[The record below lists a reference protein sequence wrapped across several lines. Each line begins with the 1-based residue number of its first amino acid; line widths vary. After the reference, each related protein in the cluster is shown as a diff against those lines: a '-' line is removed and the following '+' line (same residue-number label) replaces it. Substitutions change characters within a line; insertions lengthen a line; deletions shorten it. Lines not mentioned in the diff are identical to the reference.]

1 MSSKQVKLLILSSV
15 LLVVAMI
22 ISLGIGRYYI
32 PPLEVTKILFSKVID
47 VEQTWPNSAETVIFT
62 IRIPRILA
70 NVLVGVSLALA
81 GAVYQSI
88 FQNQLV
94 SSDIL
99 GVSNGAS
106 VGAALAMIFGAN
118 AVLLQT
124 TALTFGL
131 LTVAITLLL
140 ARLLGTKNNLTLVL
154 SGLII
159 SGFMSSFLSLLKYV
173 ADPYAQLPAIVYW
186 LMGSM
191 AGIQYKDVISI
202 MLPVI
207 FSILIIFLMSWRVN
221 IISLGENEAK
231 LLGMNVQRIR
241 LISIVAATLL
251 TACAISISGV
261 IGWFGLMVPHLCRL
275 IVGDDNRILFPFTA
289 VVGGIL
295 MIVMDTIA
303 RTLLETEIPLGIITG
318 TAGTIAFAIIIIKKR
333 ARFHEA

>member
-1 MSSKQVKLLILSSV
+1 MNIKQLQLMLLSTILLIIM
-15 LLVVAMI
+15 MI

-32 PPLEVTKILFSKVID
+32 PPLEVVKILLSPIMNI
-47 VEQTWPNSAETVIFT
+47 EQTWATSAETVIFT

-70 NVLVGVSLALA
+70 NVLVGISLALA

-106 VGAALAMIFGAN
+106 VGAALAMIFGTN
-118 AVLLQT
+118 AFLLQT
-124 TALTFGL
+124 TSLVFGL
-131 LTVAITLLL
+131 LTVAITLIL
-140 ARLLGTKNNLTLVL
+140 AKMLGTKNNLTLVL
-154 SGLII
+154 AGLII
-159 SGFMSSFLSLLKYV
+159 SGFMSSLLSLLKYV
-173 ADPYAQLPAIVYW
+173 ADPYVQLPAIVYW

-191 AGIQYKDVISI
+191 ASIEYKDILSI
-202 MLPVI
+202 IAPVTLSVLLI
-207 FSILIIFLMSWRVN
+207 FIISWRVN
-221 IISLGENEAK
+221 IISLGETEAK

-241 LISIVAATLL
+241 LISIIAATLL

-275 IVGDDNRILFPFTA
+275 IVGDDNRVLFPFTA
-289 VVGGIL
+289 VIGGML
-295 MIVMDTIA
+295 MIFMDTIA

-318 TAGTIAFAIIIIKKR
+318 TAGTMAFAIIIIKKR
-333 ARFHEA
+333 ARLNET